1 LSVDASMKHNVTL
14 TY

>member
-1 LSVDASMKHNVTL
+1 LSVDASMKRNATL